1 MTRKEVGGRP
11 IGRKKTAKIEVAIEP
26 VVKSEFMNILQMEG
40 KCASTEINNWIREYI
55 RKNRGI
61 R

>member
-40 KCASTEINNWIREYI
+40 KCASTEITKKYDKLCNQNMF
-55 RKNRGI
+55 
-61 R
+61 